1 MECRGGDR
9 CSLRD
14 PTVHEES
21 VYIGV
26 QPDNTREAPPALPSS

>member
-1 MECRGGDR
+1 MQPERGLDQ
-9 CSLRD
+9 RD

-26 QPDNTREAPPALPSS
+26 QPDNSRKAPPALPSS